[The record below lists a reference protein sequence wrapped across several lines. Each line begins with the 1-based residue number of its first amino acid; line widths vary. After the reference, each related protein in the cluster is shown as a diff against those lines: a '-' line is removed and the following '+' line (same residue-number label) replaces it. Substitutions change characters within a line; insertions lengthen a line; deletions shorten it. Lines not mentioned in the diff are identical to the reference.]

1 MQQVDSVYAFLNNR
15 FGDVCVANGTIE
27 ISIYIQIMYWCLS
40 VPLSLY
46 PIMHP
51 CSAPF
56 PCMYKSN
63 YVLFWKCASVF
74 RTHFTKEHTL
84 DRKETNTFFLQF
96 TFSIRCVEK
105 LFALKCSLKWT
116 TPAASLSSNVIFIR
130 FYLLVEMRS
139 LQVPNVSPVNLWLH
153 FCPKSKDF
161 SAPLPRVLDL
171 KWASEE
177 PFAWANYSIHTDQMD
192 AGYIFTCTNCVWM
205 RDLNH

>member
-1 MQQVDSVYAFLNNR
+1 MRCKWHHRDFYLH
-15 FGDVCVANGTIE
+15 T
-27 ISIYIQIMYWCLS
+27 
-40 VPLSLY
+40 
-46 PIMHP
+46 
-51 CSAPF
+51 
-56 PCMYKSN
+56 N
-63 YVLFWKCASVF
+63 YVLVSLCLPLYITLCILVLQAISMHVQIKLRSVLKVRVF

-84 DRKETNTFFLQF
+84 DRKETNTFFLQI

-171 KWASEE
+171 K
-177 PFAWANYSIHTDQMD
+177 
-192 AGYIFTCTNCVWM
+192 
-205 RDLNH
+205 